1 MYNKK
6 LKLPIIIIAIG
17 LAVAIISSLIISIMK
32 EPVIKEQEFDYSV
45 TYKLDG
51 EVKTYEGGFRCS
63 FIGYDTYDDP
73 TLRLYDGV
81 HTKNGE
87 TLDTFYFT
95 IAEKEGVEL
104 SIVIDLDAAYMM
116 GDPDKYEYVHG
127 NDDPY
132 LEALDSNGCSVE
144 VSEVFDAEIVSW
156 EYPEP
161 IENSFAF
168 AGITRLHAVSMLV
181 MILVSIL
188 TLIACIIF
196 VKKGIDV
203 QYKALD
209 IVSVVLNFIISFAVI
224 PFISIVVI
232 LFPLTMDASSFIYQI
247 YLCIPA
253 LSIFAIAASIAL
265 RRKGFTKAGFF
276 TQLAF
281 PVLFFVEVYVEA
293 LIYNIF
299 F

>member
-116 GDPDKYEYVHG
+116 GECYYYGVGVEQSRTLAVKAFERVAMEDDGDEAMIRASLALAHCLEHG
-127 NDDPY
+127 AGTGKDIDS
-132 LEALDSNGCSVE
+132 ALVLYKKA
-144 VSEVFDAEIVSW
+144 AE
-156 EYPEP
+156 
-161 IENSFAF
+161 
-168 AGITRLHAVSMLV
+168 
-181 MILVSIL
+181 
-188 TLIACIIF
+188 
-196 VKKGIDV
+196 
-203 QYKALD
+203 
-209 IVSVVLNFIISFAVI
+209 
-224 PFISIVVI
+224 
-232 LFPLTMDASSFIYQI
+232 
-247 YLCIPA
+247 
-253 LSIFAIAASIAL
+253 
-265 RRKGFTKAGFF
+265 
-276 TQLAF
+276 
-281 PVLFFVEVYVEA
+281 
-293 LIYNIF
+293 
-299 F
+299 

>member
-1 MYNKK
+1 
-6 LKLPIIIIAIG
+6 
-17 LAVAIISSLIISIMK
+17 
-32 EPVIKEQEFDYSV
+32 
-45 TYKLDG
+45 
-51 EVKTYEGGFRCS
+51 
-63 FIGYDTYDDP
+63 
-73 TLRLYDGV
+73 
-81 HTKNGE
+81 
-87 TLDTFYFT
+87 LDTFYFT

-144 VSEVFDAEIVSW
+144 VSKVFDAEIVSW

-161 IENSFAF
+161 IENSFEF

-209 IVSVVLNFIISFAVI
+209 IVSVVLNFLPSAILAVKSFK
-224 PFISIVVI
+224 S
-232 LFPLTMDASSFIYQI
+232 
-247 YLCIPA
+247 
-253 LSIFAIAASIAL
+253 
-265 RRKGFTKAGFF
+265 
-276 TQLAF
+276 
-281 PVLFFVEVYVEA
+281 YV
-293 LIYNIF
+293 NF
-299 F
+299 